1 MFCIYL
7 LGLNMFSH
15 FVELK
20 VSIIYQRKII
30 NFRKKSWKSINVE
43 GQHNSDVKLL
53 HFVLLRHFLYIPVI
67 QIVIIREDKFVLN
80 SCGFYD

>member
-1 MFCIYL
+1 M
-7 LGLNMFSH
+7 
-15 FVELK
+15 
-20 VSIIYQRKII
+20 KII
-30 NFRKKSWKSINVE
+30 NFRKKKLWKSINVE
-43 GQHNSDVKLL
+43 GQHISDVKFL